1 MPLVKQ
7 CPTKM
12 FQIPLPVSHHWRNG
26 LESGIKTAVAVTI
39 PINRTATKE
48 PLSFV
53 AVIFK

>member
-26 LESGIKTAVAVTI
+26 LESGIKTAVTVTI
-39 PINRTATKE
+39 PINRTATKDSG
-48 PLSFV
+48 SFV